1 VEVCKPSIF
10 TLLMLSFWT
19 CFSDEFLVLIVV
31 NLGFPEW
38 DLGGLPSWLLE
49 FEPSVKLRSSEEQYI
64 AQV

>member
-1 VEVCKPSIF
+1 
-10 TLLMLSFWT
+10 MLSFWT